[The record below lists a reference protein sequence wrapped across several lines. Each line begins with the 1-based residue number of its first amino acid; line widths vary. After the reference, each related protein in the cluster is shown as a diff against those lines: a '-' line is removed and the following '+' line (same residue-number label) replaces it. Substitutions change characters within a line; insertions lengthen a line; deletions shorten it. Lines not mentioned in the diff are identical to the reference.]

1 MMLQSWRFPVRLC
14 ALIGVALVC
23 SPAAGSAATVRYRA
37 DAELIRGAARVVR
50 GRVSATRTE
59 RGPRGRIYTV
69 TTIEVLEDFSG
80 FNEPTIEIR
89 ELGGRIGGEF
99 MYVGGAVRYE
109 PGSEIVVCL
118 ERSRDGSLR
127 SAAMGFSK
135 FDVVRGADG
144 DPLLRRNI
152 ADTVV
157 VGNAQPVTSPRLS
170 TFRQLA
176 EQVRGARAVAPV
188 RSPAAQAETDAVV
201 SLPFTLLD
209 FGGGIGARW
218 IEADAG
224 APVRWY
230 IDTSAP
236 PPVPGDASAELQT
249 ALAAWTNP
257 AEASII
263 LTHGGFTDQTPSG
276 FPWSSIGAAGVVFFE
291 DPEDDISGS
300 VLAVGGGWGT
310 DSYDGGIVSGVPFK
324 RFLGGF
330 VILQNAAELPLNY
343 RQPRDF
349 TRVLEHEV
357 GHGIGLGHTQ
367 TNGSVADPA
376 ANIMYPSCCGAATP
390 IAPALGP
397 DDLAGLLYIY
407 PASVACSYSLSTNF
421 TTVSA
426 LASTFGVTVATQ
438 SGCVWSVAGTTPWLT
453 PNPLSGTGNGNVQ
466 IAVATNTSTS
476 PRAATLSIGGQPL
489 SVSQHACAATVSPAA
504 AFVPARGG
512 DVNIAVSSGA
522 CQWTASS
529 SVSWIVVTAG
539 AFGTGSGTVTVAV
552 SRNTGP
558 VRSGTVSVAGGSVTI
573 TQPQETLTQ
582 RTADFNG
589 DGRADLVWQHDG
601 DGRLAIWHMNGTS
614 LISAD
619 PVTPSRVT
627 DTNWKIVGVWDPN
640 GDGYPDL
647 LWRHSVNGN
656 LGSWRMRGTTM
667 LSGDPLTP
675 ALVAD
680 AGWTIAATGDMNGDA
695 YPDLIWQHAVD
706 GSIAVWFMRGTTS
719 IEARPLSPNRV
730 ADTNWKIVGT
740 GDFDGDGDM
749 DLVWHH
755 LASGQAAVWFMNG
768 TSMVSATLLS
778 PAGVADT
785 NWRIRG
791 VSDVNGDGQPDLLWQ
806 NVVTGYVGAWIM
818 RGLTMTAGTN
828 FSPAPV
834 TDTNWRIAGPR

>member
-1 MMLQSWRFPVRLC
+1 MMLRSWRLHARLC
-14 ALIGVALVC
+14 AFIGAAILC
-23 SPAAGSAATVRYRA
+23 SPQVGSAATVRYRS
-37 DAELIRGAARVVR
+37 DAELIRGASRVVR
-50 GRVSATRTE
+50 GLVTGTRTE
-59 RGPRGRIYTV
+59 RGPRGRIYTI
-69 TTIEVLEDFSG
+69 TTVAVLEDFSG
-80 FNEPTIEIR
+80 VDEPTIEIR

-118 ERSRDGSLR
+118 ERGRDGALR

-135 FDVVRGADG
+135 FDVMRAPDG
-144 DPLLRRNI
+144 DALLRRNV

-157 VGNAQPVTSPRLS
+157 VGGAQPTSPRLS

-176 EQVRGARAVAPV
+176 EQVRGVRAAAPARAP
-188 RSPAAQAETDAVV
+188 SAQADAVV
-201 SLPFTLLD
+201 SQPFTLLD
-209 FGGGIGARW
+209 FGAGIGARW
-218 IEADAG
+218 TEADSGTA
-224 APVRWY
+224 VRWY
-230 IDTSAP
+230 IDSSAP
-236 PPVPGDASAELQT
+236 APVAGDASAELQT

-257 AEASII
+257 AEASIV
-263 LTHGGFTDQTPSG
+263 LTHAGFTDQTPSG
-276 FPWSSIGAAGVVFFE
+276 FPWSSIGPAGVVFFE
-291 DPEDDISGS
+291 DPEEDISGS

-310 DSYDGGIVSGVPFK
+310 DAYEGGVVNGVPFK

-330 VILQNAAELPLNY
+330 VILQNAVDLPLNY
-343 RQPRDF
+343 RQTRDF

-376 ANIMYPSCCGAATP
+376 ANIMYPSCCGASTP

-397 DDLAGLLYIY
+397 DDLAGLVYIY
-407 PASVACSYSLSTNF
+407 PLSSSCTFSLSTNF
-421 TTVSA
+421 TTVPA
-426 LASTFGVTVATQ
+426 LASSFGVTVATQ
-438 SGCVWSVAGTTPWLT
+438 SGCVWSVAASTPWLSA
-453 PNPLSGTGNGNVQ
+453 NPLTGTGNGTVQ
-466 IAVATNTSTS
+466 IAVATNPTTS
-476 PRAATLSIGGQPL
+476 PRSATLSIGGQPL
-489 SVSQHACAATVSPAA
+489 SVSQHACAATVSPTSVS
-504 AFVPARGG
+504 VPPRGG
-512 DVNIAVSSGA
+512 DVSIAVGSGA

-529 SVSWIVVTAG
+529 PVSWVVVTAG
-539 AFGTGSGTVTVAV
+539 AFGTGSGTVMLTV

-558 VRSGTVSVAGGSVTI
+558 ARSATIAVAGRSVRI
-573 TQPQETLTQ
+573 SQAQETLTQ

-589 DGRADLVWQHDG
+589 DGHADLVWQHDG

-614 LISAD
+614 LVSAD
-619 PVTPSRVT
+619 PVTPAQVT

-647 LWRHSVNGN
+647 LWRHSVSGN

-675 ALVAD
+675 GLVAD

-706 GSIAVWFMRGTTS
+706 GSIAVWLMRGTAS
-719 IEARPLSPNRV
+719 IEARALTPNRV

-755 LASGQAAVWFMNG
+755 LTTGQAAVWFMQG

-778 PAGVADT
+778 PAGVTDT

-791 VSDVNGDGQPDLLWQ
+791 VSDVNGDGHPDVLWQ

-834 TDTNWRIAGPR
+834 TDTNWRLAGPR